1 MAYFLYFRKRPSV
14 RVSCLRRTFI
24 NQPYYRMKRYL
35 NLLFLAAAA
44 LCASCARDAVV
55 SDVPPKGEDVGGYD
69 NNVIVPGWVRIRLDD
84 EAAPLRT
91 GVFTR
96 GEADSGNPLLD
107 ELAAGLG
114 ATEIR
119 EVFPTD
125 PRFEERHRKYGLHLW
140 FDIRLG
146 DEVPVSR
153 AEQEFAALPGVR
165 HAQPIYR
172 IVALDGADYP
182 LPSEVSEPSSWEGS
196 SREMPF
202 NDPGLKMQWHYD
214 NDGTMTN
221 AEGETVAVE
230 GADIGL
236 FEAWEMYGAGDPS
249 VIVAVMDTGVFSGHE
264 DLQGN
269 MWVNEAEL
277 NGTEGVDDDGNGY
290 VDDIYGWNFVRDS
303 GTIVPEDHG
312 THVAGTV
319 AAVNNNGIGVCGVAG
334 GTGNGDGA
342 RIMSMQ
348 IFEGDE
354 SVGDTNAECFVY
366 AADNGAVISQ
376 NSWTWTRL
384 SSLPRAYDEAFD
396 YFIENAGMDDSDGD
410 GVNDRQTGPMK
421 GGIIICAAGNSGGR
435 IEYPAADA
443 RCVAVT
449 AMGATFK
456 LEAYSNRGAEADI
469 MAPGGVKAANSKRR
483 VWSTVADNDYA
494 AMYGT
499 SMACPHVSGVAA
511 LIIAEYGQE
520 GFTAEQCREIL
531 LRAYRPVGGLADDD
545 AELGVLGVG
554 LLDAGAAFVTDPQSQ
569 PGVVEFGSMQVSGN
583 TVSVPWR
590 VPADGNGNAVAQFV
604 VEYAPKEGGGT
615 PGGGTVANRYDVGQT
630 MVYTFEGLYNTDYEI
645 NVRSIDRFGNSS
657 EAVSGSVSIGN
668 FENRPPERTSERM
681 ADVSMPDTAETSIVS
696 ITLTPYFTDPDLE
709 YGDELSYSAT
719 SVNED
724 IVATEVAG
732 EVLRLIPRAKGTS
745 LVTVTASDLA
755 GATVGFSIYATVA
768 GGTGPSGDDGAVA
781 ISPNPVADRLNVR
794 LGDTEGE
801 AVVRIYDG
809 AARLVMEAR
818 EEIVGGGVEL
828 DVSRLSPGAYSLVA
842 EGGGRTVRGTFVKR

>member
-1 MAYFLYFRKRPSV
+1 MW
-14 RVSCLRRTFI
+14 SCTKEPVLSEAPER
-24 NQPYYRMKRYL
+24 
-35 NLLFLAAAA
+35 
-44 LCASCARDAVV
+44 
-55 SDVPPKGEDVGGYD
+55 DVPDVSVPDDD
-69 NNVIVPGWVRIRLDD
+69 NIVSGWVRIKLADD
-84 EAAPLRT
+84 AAPLRV
-91 GVFTR
+91 GAFTR
-96 GEADSGNPLLD
+96 GEVESGDPRLD
-107 ELAAGLG
+107 EIAQELG

-119 EVFPTD
+119 RVFRD
-125 PRFEERHRKYGLHLW
+125 GGRFAERRRRYGLHLW
-140 FDIRLG
+140 YDIKIG
-146 DEVPVSR
+146 EDVPVSR
-153 AEQEFAALPGVR
+153 AEAGIAAVPGVA
-165 HAQPIYR
+165 HVQPIYKAKLTDHR
-172 IVALDGADYP
+172 VIPAMAADMKYKPAALDA
-182 LPSEVSEPSSWEGS
+182 
-196 SREMPF
+196 SRPVLSPEEYPF
-202 NDPGLKMQWHYD
+202 NDPGLPQQWHYY
-214 NDGTMTN
+214 NDGTISGTE
-221 AEGETVAVE
+221 A
-230 GADIGL
+230 GADMNL
-236 FEAWEMYGAGDPS
+236 FEGWKTTAGSPA
-249 VIVAVMDTGVFSGHE
+249 VIVAVTDSGVQFDHE
-264 DLQGN
+264 DLAAN

>member
-1 MAYFLYFRKRPSV
+1 MK
-14 RVSCLRRTFI
+14 
-24 NQPYYRMKRYL
+24 YRYW
-35 NLLFLAAAA
+35 LAG
-44 LCASCARDAVV
+44 LCAGLLISCAKESFTVGV
-55 SDVPPKGEDVGGYD
+55 EPEDGDRIYADGD
-69 NNVIVPGWVRIRLDD
+69 EVIRGWIRIKLSEEGP
-84 EAAPLRT
+84 EALRT
-91 GVFTR
+91 GQFTR
-96 GEADSGNPLLD
+96 GEAATGDGDID
-107 ELAAGLG
+107 EVAAALG
-114 ATEIR
+114 ATEVR
-119 EVFPTD
+119 RVFRD
-125 PRFEERHRKYGLHLW
+125 GGRFAERRRRYGLHLW
-140 FDIRLG
+140 YDIRF
-146 DEVPVSR
+146 DEEIPVSR
-153 AEQEFAALPGVR
+153 AGAEFAALPGV
-165 HAQPIYR
+165 AYAEPVYR
-172 IVALDGADYP
+172 IQRLDAAAIPAEALY
-182 LPSEVSEPSSWEGS
+182 EPPVPAAEEGQW
-196 SREMPF
+196 PF
-202 NDPGLKMQWHYD
+202 DDPMLSQQWHYY
-214 NDGTMTN
+214 NDGTISGTE
-221 AEGETVAVE
+221 A
-230 GADIGL
+230 GADMNL
-236 FEAWEMYGAGDPS
+236 FEGWKTTAGSPA
-249 VIVAVMDTGVFSGHE
+249 VIVAVTDSGVQFDHE
-264 DLQGN
+264 DLAAN

-801 AVVRIYDG
+801 AAVRIYDG

>member
-1 MAYFLYFRKRPSV
+1 MIYMK
-14 RVSCLRRTFI
+14 
-24 NQPYYRMKRYL
+24 YRYWL
-35 NLLFLAAAA
+35 VG
-44 LCASCARDAVV
+44 LCAGLLISCAKE
-55 SDVPPKGEDVGGYD
+55 SFMVGGEPEKGDRVYAD
-69 NNVIVPGWVRIRLDD
+69 GDDVIRGWIRIRLS
-84 EAAPLRT
+84 EEGPGALRT
-91 GVFTR
+91 GQFTR
-96 GEADSGNPLLD
+96 GEAATGDGGID
-107 ELAAGLG
+107 EVAAALG
-114 ATEIR
+114 ATEVR
-119 EVFPTD
+119 RVFRD
-125 PRFEERHRKYGLHLW
+125 GGRFAERRRRYGLHLW
-140 FDIRLG
+140 YDIRF
-146 DEVPVSR
+146 DEEIPVSR
-153 AEQEFAALPGVR
+153 AGAEFAALPGV
-165 HAQPIYR
+165 AYAEPVYR
-172 IVALDGADYP
+172 IQRLDAAAIPAEALYEPPMPAAE
-182 LPSEVSEPSSWEGS
+182 EVQW
-196 SREMPF
+196 PF
-202 NDPGLKMQWHYD
+202 DDPMLSQQWHYY
-214 NDGTMTN
+214 NDGTISGT
-221 AEGETVAVE
+221 AA
-230 GADIGL
+230 GADMNL
-236 FEAWEMYGAGDPS
+236 FEGWKTTAGSPA
-249 VIVAVMDTGVFSGHE
+249 VIVAVTDSGVQFDHE
-264 DLQGN
+264 DLAAN

-290 VDDIYGWNFVRDS
+290 VDDLYGWNYVRNS

-312 THVAGTV
+312 THVAGTI
-319 AAVNNNGIGVCGVAG
+319 AAVNGNGTGVCGVAG

-384 SSLPRAYDEAFD
+384 SSLPRAYDVAFD

-435 IEYPAADA
+435 VEYPAADA

-520 GFTAEQCREIL
+520 GFTAEQSREIL

-719 SVNED
+719 SVNEN
-724 IVATEVAG
+724 IVGAEVEG

-755 GATVGFSIYATVA
+755 GATVNTSIYATVV

-781 ISPNPVADRLNVR
+781 ISPNPAADRLNLR
-794 LGDTEGE
+794 LGDMEGE
-801 AVVRIYDG
+801 AAVRIYDG
-809 AARLVMEAR
+809 AARLVMDVR
-818 EEIVGGGVEL
+818 EEIVGGSVEL

-842 EGGGRTVRGTFVKR
+842 EGDGRTVRGTFVKR

>member
-1 MAYFLYFRKRPSV
+1 
-14 RVSCLRRTFI
+14 
-24 NQPYYRMKRYL
+24 
-35 NLLFLAAAA
+35 
-44 LCASCARDAVV
+44 
-55 SDVPPKGEDVGGYD
+55 
-69 NNVIVPGWVRIRLDD
+69 
-84 EAAPLRT
+84 
-91 GVFTR
+91 
-96 GEADSGNPLLD
+96 
-107 ELAAGLG
+107 
-114 ATEIR
+114 
-119 EVFPTD
+119 
-125 PRFEERHRKYGLHLW
+125 
-140 FDIRLG
+140 
-146 DEVPVSR
+146 
-153 AEQEFAALPGVR
+153 
-165 HAQPIYR
+165 
-172 IVALDGADYP
+172 
-182 LPSEVSEPSSWEGS
+182 
-196 SREMPF
+196 
-202 NDPGLKMQWHYD
+202 
-214 NDGTMTN
+214 
-221 AEGETVAVE
+221 
-230 GADIGL
+230 
-236 FEAWEMYGAGDPS
+236 
-249 VIVAVMDTGVFSGHE
+249 
-264 DLQGN
+264 
-269 MWVNEAEL
+269 
-277 NGTEGVDDDGNGY
+277 
-290 VDDIYGWNFVRDS
+290 
-303 GTIVPEDHG
+303 
-312 THVAGTV
+312 
-319 AAVNNNGIGVCGVAG
+319 
-334 GTGNGDGA
+334 
-342 RIMSMQ
+342 
-348 IFEGDE
+348 
-354 SVGDTNAECFVY
+354 
-366 AADNGAVISQ
+366 
-376 NSWTWTRL
+376 
-384 SSLPRAYDEAFD
+384 
-396 YFIENAGMDDSDGD
+396 
-410 GVNDRQTGPMK
+410 
-421 GGIIICAAGNSGGR
+421 
-435 IEYPAADA
+435 
-443 RCVAVT
+443 
-449 AMGATFK
+449 
-456 LEAYSNRGAEADI
+456 
-469 MAPGGVKAANSKRR
+469 
-483 VWSTVADNDYA
+483 
-494 AMYGT
+494 
-499 SMACPHVSGVAA
+499 MACPHVSGVAA

>member
-1 MAYFLYFRKRPSV
+1 
-14 RVSCLRRTFI
+14 
-24 NQPYYRMKRYL
+24 
-35 NLLFLAAAA
+35 
-44 LCASCARDAVV
+44 
-55 SDVPPKGEDVGGYD
+55 
-69 NNVIVPGWVRIRLDD
+69 
-84 EAAPLRT
+84 
-91 GVFTR
+91 
-96 GEADSGNPLLD
+96 
-107 ELAAGLG
+107 
-114 ATEIR
+114 
-119 EVFPTD
+119 
-125 PRFEERHRKYGLHLW
+125 
-140 FDIRLG
+140 
-146 DEVPVSR
+146 
-153 AEQEFAALPGVR
+153 
-165 HAQPIYR
+165 
-172 IVALDGADYP
+172 
-182 LPSEVSEPSSWEGS
+182 
-196 SREMPF
+196 
-202 NDPGLKMQWHYD
+202 
-214 NDGTMTN
+214 
-221 AEGETVAVE
+221 
-230 GADIGL
+230 
-236 FEAWEMYGAGDPS
+236 
-249 VIVAVMDTGVFSGHE
+249 
-264 DLQGN
+264 
-269 MWVNEAEL
+269 
-277 NGTEGVDDDGNGY
+277 
-290 VDDIYGWNFVRDS
+290 
-303 GTIVPEDHG
+303 
-312 THVAGTV
+312 
-319 AAVNNNGIGVCGVAG
+319 
-334 GTGNGDGA
+334 
-342 RIMSMQ
+342 
-348 IFEGDE
+348 
-354 SVGDTNAECFVY
+354 
-366 AADNGAVISQ
+366 
-376 NSWTWTRL
+376 
-384 SSLPRAYDEAFD
+384 
-396 YFIENAGMDDSDGD
+396 MDDSDGD

-499 SMACPHVSGVAA
+499 SMACPHVLSGVAA

>member
-1 MAYFLYFRKRPSV
+1 M
-14 RVSCLRRTFI
+14 
-24 NQPYYRMKRYL
+24 
-35 NLLFLAAAA
+35 
-44 LCASCARDAVV
+44 
-55 SDVPPKGEDVGGYD
+55 
-69 NNVIVPGWVRIRLDD
+69 
-84 EAAPLRT
+84 
-91 GVFTR
+91 
-96 GEADSGNPLLD
+96 
-107 ELAAGLG
+107 
-114 ATEIR
+114 
-119 EVFPTD
+119 
-125 PRFEERHRKYGLHLW
+125 
-140 FDIRLG
+140 
-146 DEVPVSR
+146 
-153 AEQEFAALPGVR
+153 
-165 HAQPIYR
+165 
-172 IVALDGADYP
+172 
-182 LPSEVSEPSSWEGS
+182 
-196 SREMPF
+196 
-202 NDPGLKMQWHYD
+202 
-214 NDGTMTN
+214 
-221 AEGETVAVE
+221 
-230 GADIGL
+230 
-236 FEAWEMYGAGDPS
+236 
-249 VIVAVMDTGVFSGHE
+249 
-264 DLQGN
+264 
-269 MWVNEAEL
+269 
-277 NGTEGVDDDGNGY
+277 
-290 VDDIYGWNFVRDS
+290 DDIYGWNFVRDS

-348 IFEGDE
+348 IFEGEE

-483 VWSTVADNDYA
+483 VWSTVAENDYA

-755 GATVGFSIYATVA
+755 GATVSFSIYATVA

-801 AVVRIYDG
+801 AAVRIYDG

>member
-1 MAYFLYFRKRPSV
+1 MIPV
-14 RVSCLRRTFI
+14 
-24 NQPYYRMKRYL
+24 
-35 NLLFLAAAA
+35 
-44 LCASCARDAVV
+44 
-55 SDVPPKGEDVGGYD
+55 PKGCFRIQYLIHTYMDFRFLVAMAAVALSVFSSCTKDPLMMNGGGSSEGEAAD
-69 NNVIVPGWVRIRLDD
+69 FDDSAEIVPGWIRIKLADD
-84 EAAPLRT
+84 SEPLRT

-96 GEADSGNPLLD
+96 GGFDSGDVRLD

-119 EVFPTD
+119 RVFRD
-125 PRFEERHRKYGLHLW
+125 GGRFEERHRRYGLHLW
-140 FDIRLG
+140 YDIRIA

-153 AEQEFAALPGVR
+153 ARAEMVSLPGVDVVE
-165 HAQPIYR
+165 PVYR
-172 IVALDGADYP
+172 VRLAEAHVVPDISDRLYRP
-182 LPSEVSEPSSWEGS
+182 FSEGEARPEPA
-196 SREMPF
+196 PF
-202 NDPGLKMQWHYD
+202 NDPELSRQWHYN
-214 NDGTMTN
+214 NDGSI
-221 AEGETVAVE
+221 EGSVA
-230 GADIGL
+230 GADINL
-236 FEAWEMYGAGDPS
+236 FKAWREIGAGRPE
-249 VIVAVMDTGVFSGHE
+249 VVVAVIDGGIQYDHP
-264 DLQGN
+264 DLAAN
-269 MWVNEAEL
+269 MWTNEAEM
-277 NGTEGVDDDGNGY
+277 NGTPGVDDDGNGY
-290 VDDIYGWNFVRDS
+290 VDDIYGWNYYTDS
-303 GTIVPEDHG
+303 GTITQHFHG

-334 GTGNGDGA
+334 GTGVGDGV
-342 RIMSMQ
+342 RLMSCQ
-348 IFEGDE
+348 NYDTDANGQEVGSVTEE
-354 SVGDTNAECFVY
+354 SFIY
-366 AADNGAVISQ
+366 AADNGAVIAQ
-376 NSWTWTRL
+376 CSWGYNGIETPL
-384 SSLPRAYDEAFD
+384 SMQRAIQ
-396 YFIENAGMDDSDGD
+396 YFIREAGTDEN
-410 GVNDRQTGPMK
+410 GVQTGPMK
-421 GGIIICAAGNSGGR
+421 GGVVCFSAGNSSYSHVGNPGDM
-435 IEYPAADA
+435 EE
-443 RCVAVT
+443 VVGVT
-449 AMGATFK
+449 AMGPDYKKAG
-456 LEAYSNRGAEADI
+456 YSNYGSAADLF
-469 MAPGGVKAANSKRR
+469 APGGASSANPEDPKQ
-483 VWSTVADNDYA
+483 VYSTYINGGYA
-494 AMYGT
+494 YLWGT

-755 GATVGFSIYATVA
+755 GATVSFSIYATVA

-801 AVVRIYDG
+801 AAVRIYDG